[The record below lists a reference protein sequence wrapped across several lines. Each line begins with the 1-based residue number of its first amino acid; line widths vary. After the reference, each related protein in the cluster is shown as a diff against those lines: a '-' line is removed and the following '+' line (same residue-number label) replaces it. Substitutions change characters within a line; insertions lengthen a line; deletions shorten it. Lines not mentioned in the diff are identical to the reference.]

1 MENNFISHIYKD
13 KYKGQFSYDQYLT
26 FLNKGQKI
34 LKKRKE
40 NSNMTDQEVM
50 AMNIALDYNMQV
62 VVYQL
67 GATDDLDEIDFL

>member
-13 KYKGQFSYDQYLT
+13 KYKAQLSYDQYLT
-26 FLNKGQKI
+26 FLNRGQKI

-40 NSNMTDQEVM
+40 NSNMSDQEIM

-67 GATDDLDEIDFL
+67 STPDDLDEIDFL